1 MPGFTLWSN
10 KLGFPASAQTGHS
23 LGWEEAVVLKD
34 GKDGAKKRVRQY
46 CYKNYKHG
54 DDAPEWNPLVDPD
67 TLVIALDPTASS
79 DRATVGYNV
88 LSNEP
93 GRHKMILGVDTT
105 PVDIAHE
112 LGHVFGMVHEQ
123 HRNDRKSIKHKQASS
138 DTDTAFGDDHV
149 LYECKNVEG
158 YDVALVTAMIG
169 GLTEAE
175 AHTKLCEDLAFAEKH
190 DFRGAEFVK
199 NPQGKIHDDSG
210 GFDLDSIMLY
220 PSSGFANPA
229 CDTDKTKCPLLKLMK
244 INGEVVGTNRIL
256 ENVVPSDGDAA
267 WLKTWYPAE

>member
-1 MPGFTLWSN
+1 M
-10 KLGFPASAQTGHS
+10 
-23 LGWEEAVVLKD
+23 
-34 GKDGAKKRVRQY
+34 
-46 CYKNYKHG
+46 
-54 DDAPEWNPLVDPD
+54 DPD

-88 LSNEP
+88 LNNEP

-112 LGHVFGMVHEQ
+112 VSGKSTLSTTANAEQLGHGSYKLRHQSDQADSPLVFGMVHEQ
-123 HRNDRKSIKHKQASS
+123 HRNDRKSINQQALG
-138 DTDTAFGDDHV
+138 DTNTVLGDEHV
-149 LYECKNVEG
+149 LYECRNVQG
-158 YDVALVTAMIG
+158 YDIALVTAMIG
-169 GLTEAE
+169 GLTEEE

-210 GFDLDSIMLY
+210 GFDPDSIMLY

-229 CDTDKTKCPLLKLMK
+229 CDTDKTKCPLLKLVK

-256 ENVVPSDGDAA
+256 ENVVPSDGDVA